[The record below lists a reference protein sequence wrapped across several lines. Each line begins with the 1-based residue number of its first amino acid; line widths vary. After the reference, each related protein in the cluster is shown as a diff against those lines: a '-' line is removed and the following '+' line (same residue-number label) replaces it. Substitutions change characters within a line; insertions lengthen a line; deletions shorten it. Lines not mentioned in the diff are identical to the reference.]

1 MADATRRNFAALI
14 CRLLPARL
22 ARRFVRQQDGAAA
35 VEFALVAAPFLALL
49 FAILETAFVFF
60 ANQTLEATAADAARL
75 IMTGQA
81 KNSGF
86 SQADFKTAVCARV
99 YGLFDCANGMTI
111 DVKTYASFAA
121 VNNTSP
127 VVNGQLDTTN
137 MGYDDKGPGCIE
149 VVKLYY
155 QWPIYVSMYNT
166 ALSNLSGNK
175 RLLVATSVFR
185 SEPYGPAAC

>member
-1 MADATRRNFAALI
+1 MAVVTLSPFVARM

-35 VEFALVAAPFLALL
+35 VEFALVAAPFLALV
-49 FAILETAFVFF
+49 FALLETAFVFF
-60 ANQTLEATAADAARL
+60 ASQTLEATAADAARL

-137 MGYDDKGPGCIE
+137 MG
-149 VVKLYY
+149 
-155 QWPIYVSMYNT
+155 
-166 ALSNLSGNK
+166 
-175 RLLVATSVFR
+175 
-185 SEPYGPAAC
+185 

>member
-1 MADATRRNFAALI
+1 MANATHRNFAALMR
-14 CRLLPARL
+14 RLLPARL

-49 FAILETAFVFF
+49 FALLETAFVFF
-60 ANQTLEATAADAARL
+60 ASQTLEATAADAARL

-99 YGLFDCANGMTI
+99 TGLFDCVNGMTI
-111 DVKTYASFAA
+111 DVKTYTSFAA

-155 QWPIYVSMYNT
+155 KWPIYVSMYNT
-166 ALSNLSGNK
+166 SLSNLSGNK